1 MCALIRALAKGQ
13 YIQLRMSVVACSDSE
28 DKLMP
33 DAIMLILGAGSFAL
47 LIGYVFLC
55 DKL

>member
-1 MCALIRALAKGQ
+1 MAPAKAGRQ
-13 YIQLRMSVVACSDSE
+13 FFMLDI
-28 DKLMP
+28 
-33 DAIMLILGAGSFAL
+33 IMLALGCGSFAL